1 MNSGTKFLWVGVAAF
16 VLVVA
21 LIAIGQSQMGKSA
34 SEELVRRT
42 RRRDAAAQIRLA
54 LVSASE
60 AEKSAVLA
68 TNDDDSKKFAEEART
83 ATALAEKKRAELA
96 PLIETGGTQREK
108 DVLAQFSDAFAK
120 FQRLEKELLDL
131 TVRNTNVKATALAF
145 GPAAESLRQMDA
157 ALSRVI
163 ERSAQVPKALQ
174 LAAGAQAGALR
185 IQALLAPHIA
195 EESNEKMDQLEALMA
210 TEDRNVSSDLK
221 RLAAVVTHAERRDVE
236 VATASYSRF
245 SELKAEILKLSRE
258 NTNVRSISM
267 SLTDERASMLFCQE
281 RLAALEAAITEEP
294 TPGPGRPAKPR

>member
-1 MNSGTKFLWVGVAAF
+1 MNSGTKFLWAGVAAF

-21 LIAIGQSQMGKSA
+21 LIAIGQSQLGKSA
-34 SEELVRRT
+34 SEELVRRS
-42 RRRDAAAQIRLA
+42 RRRDTAARIRLA
-54 LVSASE
+54 LASASE

-68 TNDDDSKKFAEEART
+68 TNDEDSKKFAGEART
-83 ATALAEKKRAELA
+83 ATGLAEQKRAELA
-96 PLIETGGTQREK
+96 ALIETGGTQREK
-108 DVLAQFSDAFAK
+108 DLLVQFSDALAK

-131 TVRNTNVKATALAF
+131 AVRNTNVKATALAF
-145 GPAAESLRQMDA
+145 GPAAESLSQMDA

-163 ERSAQVPKALQ
+163 ERGAKVPKGLQ

-195 EESNEKMDQLEALMA
+195 EQSDEKMDQLETRMA

-221 RLAAVVTHAERRDVE
+221 GLAAVVPRAERRDVE

-245 SELKAEILKLSRE
+245 NELRAQILKLSRE

-281 RLAALEAAITEEP
+281 RLAALEAAIAEEP
-294 TPGPGRPAKPR
+294 APGPGRPARPR